1 MITMLHMGIGPND
14 YSITWWWWGGGVS
27 CDPKSDFCTTPEMHS
42 RSPTPK
48 ICFTLRFGSE
58 GVMIKRSSKKTDIL
72 Q

>member
-1 MITMLHMGIGPND
+1 MITVLHGGG
-14 YSITWWWWGGGVS
+14 GGGVS

-72 Q
+72 R